1 MLEKGQRSSP
11 EKRSAS
17 EKIALNN
24 EIGAAKAAP
33 TTGNPKLIW
42 GTREPLE
49 NNLSSSWFIP
59 ALGNGADYNR
69 TTIDR

>member
-1 MLEKGQRSSP
+1 MLEKGQRGSP
-11 EKRSAS
+11 EKRSAF

-42 GTREPLE
+42 GTREPL
-49 NNLSSSWFIP
+49 
-59 ALGNGADYNR
+59 
-69 TTIDR
+69 